1 MGRMDDPILT
11 EGDRGF
17 RGIDSYLE
25 PTTLEGGLVETSQN
39 MRLDGDIASVRK
51 GIEFKSGAVSLT
63 YAAGSEEIFCSTLF
77 SDPATGIEFIASA
90 TKNKVILWNDQND
103 SGIDIAYPGGET
115 VTTADNA
122 SFVQAMEKLILFRG
136 TSKDPLEWNGDFT
149 TPTSFTVKNNSSP
162 TAGRIECPST
172 NFGLFFAN
180 RLIVPQPSDS
190 AYTVIMSDLLD
201 TDNFFAA
208 DSQFRINRG
217 TADRLVGFT
226 PYLENQLLVFYRNSI
241 HLINNVAT
249 TSAAAV
255 FEITRQRGC
264 VARKSV
270 AASGP
275 QIYFLSDDGV
285 FTLQQGLDPAKGLG
299 VAISKVSGE
308 AVPLSRPIQDQFKEV
323 NYAHADKA
331 VGIVFDNKYYLAVP
345 TGSSTTNN
353 KVFIYDILNTAWT
366 SVDSFPAGFAIDDF
380 VTVLHGSNPQ
390 KRRLFAVSD
399 KGWHLVEEGTTDITG
414 TVGSASTTST
424 AISAKLKTRS
434 FTLGNLDVKRWRRG
448 QLGVSTDEFNEFFV
462 FPTTDGIQNYS
473 TPYPQIKVIN
483 KWHPFLIEGNS
494 YDLLQAQIT
503 GGVLTNIK
511 LDNTSAGAQFVGLGA
526 GRGNDWEVLSQS
538 VFTIKVNTID
548 PDSSSTVL
556 THTKNGAEDSL
567 LRFGSGRARGYAAS
581 VEVDVTVGR
590 PSFRHVSLEAIA
602 GGANAR
608 REIA

>member
-1 MGRMDDPILT
+1 MPRYKPMGRMDEPILT

-25 PTTLEGGLVETSQN
+25 PTTLEGGLVEASEN
-39 MRLDGDIASVRK
+39 MRLDGDLASVRK

-63 YAAGSEEIFCSTLF
+63 YSATEQVFATVLF
-77 SDPATGIEFIASA
+77 SDPATGVEFIACA

-103 SGIDIAYPGGET
+103 TGIDIAYPGGEE
-115 VTTADNA
+115 VASGDNA

-136 TSKDPLEWNGDFT
+136 ESKDPLEWNGDFT
-149 TPTSFTVKNNSSP
+149 TPTAFTLKNNPSP

-226 PYLENQLLVFYRNSI
+226 PYLENQLLVFFRNSI

-264 VARKSV
+264 VARKSI

-308 AVPLSRPIQDQFKEV
+308 AIPLSRPIQDQFKDV
-323 NYAHADKA
+323 NFAHADKA
-331 VGIVFDNKYYLAVP
+331 VGIVFDNKYFLAVP
-345 TGSSTTNN
+345 TGSSTDNN
-353 KVFIYDILNTAWT
+353 KILVYDILNTAWT
-366 SVDSFPAGFAIDDF
+366 SVDSFPAGFVIDDF
-380 VTVLHGSNPQ
+380 VTVLHGNNPQ
-390 KRRLFAVSD
+390 KRRLFAVND
-399 KGWHLVEEGTTDITG
+399 KGWHLVDEGTTDITG
-414 TVGSASTTST
+414 TIGNPSTTST

-434 FTLGNLDVKRWRRG
+434 FTLGSVDVKRWKRG
-448 QLGVSTDEFNEFFV
+448 QLGCNVNNGD
-462 FPTTDGIQNYS
+462 Q
-473 TPYPQIKVIN
+473 
-483 KWHPFLIEGNS
+483 
-494 YDLLQAQIT
+494 
-503 GGVLTNIK
+503 
-511 LDNTSAGAQFVGLGA
+511 
-526 GRGNDWEVLSQS
+526 
-538 VFTIKVNTID
+538 FTIKVNTTD
-548 PDSSSTVL
+548 PDRTNTV
-556 THTKNGAEDSL
+556 HTENYSGSAEEKL
-567 LRFGSGRARGYAAS
+567 IRFGSGRARGYAANI
-581 VEVDVTVGR
+581 ELDVQASGSAGS
-590 PSFRHVSLEAIA
+590 PSFRHISLEAIA

>member
-1 MGRMDDPILT
+1 MARYKPMGRMDDPILT
-11 EGDRGF
+11 DGDRGF

-25 PTTLEGGLVETSQN
+25 PTTLQGGTVETSQN

-51 GIEFKSGAVSLT
+51 GIEFKAGNVSLT
-63 YAAGSEEIFCSTLF
+63 YSSGTEEVFASTTF
-77 SDPATGIEFIASA
+77 SDPVTGTEFIACA
-90 TKNKVILWNDQND
+90 TKDKVILWNDQND
-103 SGIDIAYPGGET
+103 TGIDIAYPGGQT
-115 VTTADNA
+115 VASGDNA

-136 TSKDPLEWNGDFT
+136 ESKDPLEWDGDYT
-149 TPTSFTVKNNSSP
+149 TPTAFTLKNNATP

-172 NFGLFFAN
+172 NFGTFFAN

-190 AYTVIMSDLLD
+190 QYTVIMSDLLD
-201 TDNFFAA
+201 TDNFYAA
-208 DSQFRINRG
+208 ESQFRINRG

-226 PYLENQLLVFYRNSI
+226 PYLENQLLVFFRNSI
-241 HLINNVAT
+241 HMINNVAIS
-249 TSAAAV
+249 SAAGV
-255 FEITRQRGC
+255 FEITRQHGC
-264 VARKSV
+264 VARKSI

-275 QIYFLSDDGV
+275 QMYFLSDDGV

-390 KRRLFAVSD
+390 TRRLFAVSD

-434 FTLGNLDVKRWRRG
+434 FTLGNIDVKRWRRG
-448 QLGVSTDEFNEFFV
+448 QLGCEVSNGD
-462 FPTTDGIQNYS
+462 Q
-473 TPYPQIKVIN
+473 
-483 KWHPFLIEGNS
+483 
-494 YDLLQAQIT
+494 
-503 GGVLTNIK
+503 
-511 LDNTSAGAQFVGLGA
+511 
-526 GRGNDWEVLSQS
+526 
-538 VFTIKVNTID
+538 FTIKVNTID
-548 PDSSSTVL
+548 PDRTNTVHTENATSSEEKL
-556 THTKNGAEDSL
+556 I
-567 LRFGSGRARGYAAS
+567 RFGSGRARGYAAS
-581 VEVDVTVGR
+581 VEIDVQSGR

>member
-1 MGRMDDPILT
+1 MPRYKPMGRMDEPILT

-25 PTTLEGGLVETSQN
+25 PTTLEGGLVEASEN
-39 MRLDGDIASVRK
+39 MRLDGDLASVRK

-63 YAAGSEEIFCSTLF
+63 YSATEQVFATVLF
-77 SDPATGIEFIASA
+77 SDPATGVEFIACA

-103 SGIDIAYPGGET
+103 TGIDIAYPGGEE
-115 VTTADNA
+115 VASGDNA

-136 TSKDPLEWNGDFT
+136 ESKDPLEWNGDFT
-149 TPTSFTVKNNSSP
+149 TPTAFTLKNNPSP

-226 PYLENQLLVFYRNSI
+226 PYLENQLLVFFRNSI

-264 VARKSV
+264 VARKSI

-308 AVPLSRPIQDQFKEV
+308 AIPLSRPIQDQFKDV
-323 NYAHADKA
+323 NFAHADKA
-331 VGIVFDNKYYLAVP
+331 VGIVFDNKYFLAVP
-345 TGSSTTNN
+345 TGSSTDNN
-353 KVFIYDILNTAWT
+353 KILVYDILNTAWT
-366 SVDSFPAGFAIDDF
+366 SVDSFPAGFVIDDF
-380 VTVLHGSNPQ
+380 VTVLHGNNPQ
-390 KRRLFAVSD
+390 KRRLFAVND
-399 KGWHLVEEGTTDITG
+399 KGWHLVDEGTTDITG
-414 TVGSASTTST
+414 TIGNPSTTST

-434 FTLGNLDVKRWRRG
+434 FTLGSVDVKRWKRG
-448 QLGVSTDEFNEFFV
+448 QLGCNVNNGD
-462 FPTTDGIQNYS
+462 Q
-473 TPYPQIKVIN
+473 
-483 KWHPFLIEGNS
+483 
-494 YDLLQAQIT
+494 
-503 GGVLTNIK
+503 
-511 LDNTSAGAQFVGLGA
+511 
-526 GRGNDWEVLSQS
+526 
-538 VFTIKVNTID
+538 FTIKVNTTD
-548 PDSSSTVL
+548 PDRTNTV
-556 THTKNGAEDSL
+556 HTENYSGSAEEKL
-567 LRFGSGRARGYAAS
+567 IRFGSGRARGYAAN
-581 VEVDVTVGR
+581 VEVDVTAGK
-590 PSFRHVSLEAIA
+590 PSFRHISLEAIA